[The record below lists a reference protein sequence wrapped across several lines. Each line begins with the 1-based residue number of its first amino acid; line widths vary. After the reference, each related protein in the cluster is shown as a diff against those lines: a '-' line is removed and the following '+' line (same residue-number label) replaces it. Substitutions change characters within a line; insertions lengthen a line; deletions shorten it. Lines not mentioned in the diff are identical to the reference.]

1 MRAEAAYCQPIAAA
15 SLQGTTE
22 VARENNEGLEWNVRE
37 ELVPGLCP
45 EQVATGLGLRQVEPQ
60 VERSAGGKGPDLDSR
75 LETLLT
81 VVVVVAQG
89 KAKYFWLDIHVRYLH
104 KPYLRYDAGSD
115 RSRQTDAN
123 KVLAESHFA

>member
-45 EQVATGLGLRQVEPQ
+45 KQVATGLGPRQVEPQ
-60 VERSAGGKGPDLDSR
+60 VERSAGGKGSRSR
-75 LETLLT
+75 LETRDAPDCSGGGGT
-81 VVVVVAQG
+81 GQG
-89 KAKYFWLDIHVRYLH
+89 EVFLARY
-104 KPYLRYDAGSD
+104 
-115 RSRQTDAN
+115 SRT
-123 KVLAESHFA
+123 VLA